1 MKDLSKSQYKKIG
14 VCIYCGTAEGPLS
27 REHIIPLALGGM
39 TTLPQASCPSCS
51 QVTGEVERVVLRGSI
66 WPVRVFRNLRS
77 RRPEEQP
84 FTDELTVVRSG
95 NVEKIEVPIPE
106 HPTLLPMPIFPVPGT
121 LRPGYQA
128 QGIELTGVHTL
139 RFGPH
144 PKEVGQQFNAEQL
157 NIVRKDLPVMF
168 ARMLAKIAYA
178 HVIAEKGIAVGFG
191 APVVASI
198 LGREDRI
205 GHWVGCGDATITNYP
220 NLLHRLAIME
230 DASTGF
236 IAVIVHLFADSEA
249 PEYVVVVRSPIDTT
263 RAI

>member
-1 MKDLSKSQYKKIG
+1 
-14 VCIYCGTAEGPLS
+14 
-27 REHIIPLALGGM
+27 
-39 TTLPQASCPSCS
+39 
-51 QVTGEVERVVLRGSI
+51 
-66 WPVRVFRNLRS
+66 
-77 RRPEEQP
+77 
-84 FTDELTVVRSG
+84 
-95 NVEKIEVPIPE
+95 
-106 HPTLLPMPIFPVPGT
+106 MPIFPVPGT

-139 RFGPH
+139 RFGRH
-144 PKEVGQQFNAEQL
+144 PKEVGLQFNAEQL
-157 NIVRKDLPVMF
+157 SIVRKDLPLMF

-178 HVIAEKGIAVGFG
+178 HVIAEKGVTVGLG

-205 GHWVGCGDATITNYP
+205 GHWVGSVGATITNYP

-249 PEYVVVVRSPIDTT
+249 PAYMVVVRSSIDMTPV
-263 RAI
+263 I